1 MSLELLISEAK
12 GMSDVALMEG
22 VHYMRYLKITAGKNL
37 NIDNS
42 NNKKNKYRMAGK
54 YKGKG
59 WMADDFDAPID
70 DFKEYM

>member
-1 MSLELLISEAK
+1 MAIDLLLDEAR
-12 GMSDVALMEG
+12 GMSDAALME
-22 VHYMRYLKITAGKNL
+22 VIHYMRYLKITGGRNFGIADAN
-37 NIDNS
+37 NI
-42 NNKKNKYRMAGK
+42 KHKYRTAGK